1 MAAPGLSDAAPP
13 RTVERSTSTSC
24 PLSARTTIQLPAM
37 TLTVPRSSV
46 QRGPSPADSGSFT
59 AIDFSAA
66 GGAGVG
72 DSTTRGAAGA
82 EGAAAG
88 GSGAGFAGVGVDA
101 AAGGDAN
108 TDGAAG
114 AAGVGGTAAATGVVV
129 TAGAGRGAGVGATT
143 GVAATGSAFATTLGV
158 DASAFGVADGSTL
171 AGKASVR
178 GEAGSCAAGAGAG
191 GLAGAWAWGMSAS
204 ASAAA
209 SPELK
214 AMATISC
221 GLAAS
226 VPSTVTRPPALSGP
240 DSRRFAALTS
250 A

>member
-24 PLSARTTIQLPAM
+24 PLSVRTTIQLPAM

-46 QRGPSPADSGSFT
+46 QRGPSPAGSGSFT

-72 DSTTRGAAGA
+72 DSPTRGAAGA
-82 EGAAAG
+82 ETAAVG
-88 GSGAGFAGVGVDA
+88 GSGAGFAGAGVDA

-114 AAGVGGTAAATGVVV
+114 AGGTGATTGVVV
-129 TAGAGRGAGVGATT
+129 TAGAGRAAGVGATT
-143 GVAATGSAFATTLGV
+143 GVVATGSAFATALGIGT
-158 DASAFGVADGSTL
+158 SAFGVADGSTL
-171 AGKASVR
+171 AGKDSVL
-178 GEAGSCAAGAGAG
+178 GEPGGCAAGAGAG
-191 GLAGAWAWGMSAS
+191 ALAGALTWGMSASAS

-209 SPELK
+209 SPEPK
-214 AMATISC
+214 AIAAISC

-226 VPSTVTRPPALSGP
+226 VPSTATRPPALRGP
-240 DSRRFAALTS
+240 
-250 A
+250 